1 MEDIPC
7 TYRVSVKAI
16 IKNEAGATLLLQEAD
31 GQWDLPG
38 GGLDH
43 GENPRDAI
51 VREVAEETGYTVTSV
66 SEKPVAFWTVTRSGS
81 SAITW
86 FAFAGYE
93 VTVTGD
99 YAPAE
104 DTNDAAVAW
113 KYVSA
118 KEALSMTLHPNARSY
133 FESLA

>member
-16 IKNEAGATLLLQEAD
+16 IKDVDGRVLLLQEAD

-43 GENPRDAI
+43 GESSKEGVA
-51 VREVAEETGYTVTSV
+51 REVAEETGHTVDSV
-66 SEKPVAFWTVTRSGS
+66 SESPTAFWTVNRAG

-86 FAFAGYE
+86 FAFVGYE
-93 VTVTGD
+93 VSVSGI
-99 YAPAE
+99 YAPSI
-104 DTNDAAVAW
+104 DTNDAAVDSR
-113 KYVSA
+113 YVSA
-118 KEALSMTLHPNARSY
+118 QEALSITLHPNARGY
-133 FESLA
+133 FETLA